1 MENSS
6 VLVVE
11 DEPLILLDIETGL
24 GEAGFRVVA
33 ARNAEAA
40 IEAFSEKPGSF
51 SSLVTDIRLG
61 RGKSGWELAKHLRGT
76 SPTFPVV
83 YISGDSAVHWG
94 VEGVPE
100 SIMITKPFAMPQ
112 IITALST
119 LLNQHNPIAP
129 SEPTA

>member
-1 MENSS
+1 M
-6 VLVVE
+6 
-11 DEPLILLDIETGL
+11 
-24 GEAGFRVVA
+24 
-33 ARNAEAA
+33 
-40 IEAFSEKPGSF
+40 
-51 SSLVTDIRLG
+51 
-61 RGKSGWELAKHLRGT
+61 
-76 SPTFPVV
+76 V